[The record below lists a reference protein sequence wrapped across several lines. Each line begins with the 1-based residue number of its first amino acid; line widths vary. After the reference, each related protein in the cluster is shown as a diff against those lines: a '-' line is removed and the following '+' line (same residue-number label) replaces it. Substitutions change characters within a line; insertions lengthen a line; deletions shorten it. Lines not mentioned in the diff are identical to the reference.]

1 MQTFHLYQ
9 TKEQFIIS
17 NGDPANALRI
27 NGLADLLKLRQRL
40 NEYIDT
46 QATDGPLPQDGPLAA
61 SQWIDTVTARKLA
74 EDQGLSI
81 SMTGLRSALDRG
93 NIPGAR
99 KRSKS
104 GRAQTEQGGQWEM
117 PRWAFLQWLAERR
130 G

>member
-1 MQTFHLYQ
+1 MFNLY
-9 TKEQFIIS
+9 ESHNQFIVT
-17 NGDPANALRI
+17 NGDPANILRI
-27 NGLADLLKLRQRL
+27 HSLSDLLALRQRL
-40 NEYIDT
+40 NQYIDT
-46 QATDGPLPQDGPLAA
+46 QQADGPIPEDGPLAE
-61 SQWIDTVTARKLA
+61 SEWIDTVTARRLA
-74 EDQGLSI
+74 EDQGTRI

-117 PRWAFLQWLAERR
+117 PRWAFLQWMEERR

>member
-1 MQTFHLYQ
+1 MFHLYQ
-9 TKEQFIIS
+9 SGNEFIIS

-27 NGLADLLKLRQRL
+27 HDLAALLKLRQRL

-46 QATDGPLPQDGPLAA
+46 QASDGPPPADSPLAINE
-61 SQWIDTVTARKLA
+61 WIDTVTARKLA
-74 EDQGLSI
+74 EEQGFTF

-104 GRAQTEQGGQWEM
+104 GRAQTEGGGQWEM
-117 PRWAFLQWLAERR
+117 PRWAFLQWLGERK